1 MNGTDEPFLTHVS
14 HRAMACSFVVVLPPW
29 HAAKVEVAV
38 AALESLDEIE
48 SRLSV
53 YRADSEISQINRAG
67 VGQAVKVSADTFDV
81 LSRAIEI
88 SRQTSGAFDVTAG
101 PLVKAWGF
109 MQRSGKKPTSA
120 EIDAALKCVGYDAI
134 DLDPDRRTVTLQK
147 PGMQINLGGIGKGDA
162 IDRVAGRLRENGIN
176 DFLLHGGQSSVFAA
190 GNGDTDAVGWQLG
203 IAHPTKPNR
212 RIGGIRLLDAAL
224 GTSGSGQQFFHHRGV
239 RYGHVIDP
247 RTGYPGSD
255 LSSLTVICDTAINAD
270 AIGTALFVEGARRS
284 IALNHQWASS
294 TTSSIDPLPSSGTHD
309 GMSAAQSSAN
319 AEAAGEQMQDE
330 NVATLPTVRPRHHRG
345 KFGAVFCRPGQRQD
359 QVLVDLSGPIE
370 LFDIDLD
377 LIDPQSLQAD

>member
-1 MNGTDEPFLTHVS
+1 
-14 HRAMACSFVVVLPPW
+14 MACSFVVVLPPW

-53 YRADSEISQINRAG
+53 YRPDSEINQINRSG
-67 VGQAVKVSADTFDV
+67 VGQAVKVSTPTFEV
-81 LSRAIEI
+81 LRHALEI

-109 MQRSGKKPTSA
+109 MQRSGKKPTAA
-120 EIDAALKCVGYDAI
+120 EIDAARTCVGYDAI

-162 IDRVAGRLRENGIN
+162 IDRVAGRLRENGID

-255 LSSLTVICDTAINAD
+255 LSSLTVICDTAIKAD

-284 IALNHQWASS
+284 IELNQQWASS
-294 TTSSIDPLPSSGTHD
+294 TTSSSGQPPGSGTHD
-309 GMSAAQSSAN
+309 GMSAAQSDAN
-319 AEAAGEQMQDE
+319 LAAIGEDIRDDY
-330 NVATLPTVRPRHHRG
+330 VGTLPTVQLRHHRG

-359 QVLVDLSGPIE
+359 QILVDLSGPIE